1 MDSQTSCLSHVC
13 CLLYACNIFCPTDD
27 YRSHTSCLTEVERYE
42 KRDPAKRK
50 ATKQTPQ
57 EAWMELLADSVAGAP
72 THLRQHLSEISAR
85 DNVPR
90 KEKQFRNFVANSMRI
105 SKSTVDQIWNYLK
118 ELKDKQQAA
127 KEAQKLAEESQK
139 KEKEE
144 SSKSEKVATD
154 KPKAAEPSESNKPEK
169 ESPPD
174 AHLPSADELKKA
186 MKKILKG
193 EKDKAMPIKSLRKA
207 VCAKYGLEKKG
218 KKQLKKLLKDHLS
231 GKKFVV
237 DGKLVRL
244 KVD

>member
-1 MDSQTSCLSHVC
+1 MGTFILHVWLPIVTIPSVSQVR
-13 CLLYACNIFCPTDD
+13 LLPTDD

-42 KRDPAKRK
+42 KRDPAKRN

-57 EAWMELLADSVAGAP
+57 EAWMQLLADSVSSAP
-72 THLRQHLSEISAR
+72 THLQQHLNEISSR

-90 KEKQFRNFVANSMRI
+90 KEKQFRNFVANSMKI
-105 SKSTVDQIWNYLK
+105 SKSTVDQIWNHLK
-118 ELKDKQQAA
+118 ELKEKQQAA
-127 KEAQKLAEESQK
+127 KAEEKAAEESQK
-139 KEKEE
+139 KENPEKPTNEE
-144 SSKSEKVATD
+144 ID
-154 KPKAAEPSESNKPEK
+154 KPNFSQLSSTENSAKISDVK
-169 ESPPD
+169 
-174 AHLPSADELKKA
+174 LPSADELKKA
-186 MKKILKG
+186 MKKILKK

-218 KKQLKKLLKDHLS
+218 KKHMKKLLKEHLS